1 MNESHDFEK
10 EYSEKSF
17 RDKLSKYAKSAGVEV
32 VEKSLFLYYAAQ
44 EESTPAWA
52 KATIVG
58 ALGYFISLIDAIP
71 DVTPIIGYTD
81 DLGVLVMA
89 VATVSIYIN
98 DNVKDKT
105 KQKITA
111 WFGAS
116 ESNDK
121 IP

>member
-1 MNESHDFEK
+1 MNESPDFEK
-10 EYSEKSF
+10 AYSEKSF
-17 RDKLSKYAKSAGVEV
+17 RDKLAKYAKAAGIEV
-32 VEKSLFLYYAAQ
+32 VEKSLLLYYAAQ
-44 EESTPAWA
+44 EDHTPAWA

-89 VATVSIYIN
+89 VATVSVYIN
-98 DNVKDKT
+98 ENVKDKT
-105 KQKITA
+105 QQKITA

-116 ESNDK
+116 EPDNNT
-121 IP
+121 P